1 MPELPKIRDKDIQI
15 TRTLL
20 SLLGYRAT
28 KVREGGPKK
37 AAGRIIG
44 SARMGVATKDK
55 QIQYLQ
61 LMGYKVDQKPED
73 PAGSRARAPQVSISR
88 PQDNVVHESDF
99 DWAMRPPTDL
109 TEEQWTASE
118 KLRKLPKPGKMPATL
133 QKQVW
138 QNGRDGQFPPSV
150 TS

>member
-1 MPELPKIRDKDIQI
+1 MPELPKIRDNDIQI

-20 SLLGYRAT
+20 SLLGYRTT

-61 LMGYKVDQKPED
+61 LMGYRVEGEMNPRFKSYQRMGSPTVTNRQELQAYPLSDFSFVYPE
-73 PAGSRARAPQVSISR
+73 G
-88 PQDNVVHESDF
+88 ESDRVKA
-99 DWAMRPPTDL
+99 DGKPLDRV
-109 TEEQWTASE
+109 
-118 KLRKLPKPGKMPATL
+118 RKL
-133 QKQVW
+133 
-138 QNGRDGQFPPSV
+138 NGIPEPYLDGQYPPSAN
-150 TS
+150 